1 MSAAGGSPASRSA
14 GHLHEGERV
23 MMTAQ
28 SSIPHLLDQLTR
40 YLVHQPGCT
49 AHYTF
54 HPAGGRCTCGL
65 TELLAA
71 LDRVRPAA
79 P

>member
-1 MSAAGGSPASRSA
+1 MTTRSS
-14 GHLHEGERV
+14 V
-23 MMTAQ
+23 
-28 SSIPHLLDQLTR
+28 PHLLDQLTR

-54 HPAGGRCTCGL
+54 HPEGGRCTCGL

-71 LDRVRPAA
+71 VARVRSTA